1 MVSGLRL
8 ALALISAG
16 SHLGM
21 KDFKMAQSFETPYDK
36 KLIKDINRLQRR
48 LGDLV

>member
-8 ALALISAG
+8 GLAFSSAG
-16 SHLGM
+16 SHSGL
-21 KDFKMAQSFETPYDK
+21 KDLKMAQSFENPYDK
-36 KLIKDINRLQRR
+36 KLIKGLNCLQRQ